1 VRAWSILRA
10 GVFPF
15 PSPAAVETVK
25 GRNARSVFAWGPPFG
40 SVVLLGGPPLLPSGP
55 FSYLPARSPEMDA
68 RILNFALLLEYVEFA
83 ISEDAPTRA
92 PLTGDLLD
100 FARKVC
106 RQERAH
112 VRILQDSFGSATR
125 SRPTFQFGE
134 ATSDPE
140 RFSTTALLLEESAL
154 AAYIDRPVLLID
166 VVDASDTGD
175 RTHKANPTDAFFP
188 IAQIERI
195 EGIDEDGLF
204 VCPLASR

>member
-1 VRAWSILRA
+1 MRAWSILRA

-68 RILNFALLLEYVEFA
+68 R
-83 ISEDAPTRA
+83 
-92 PLTGDLLD
+92 
-100 FARKVC
+100 KVC

-154 AAYIDRPVLLID
+154 AAYIDRPY
-166 VVDASDTGD
+166 S
-175 RTHKANPTDAFFP
+175 
-188 IAQIERI
+188 
-195 EGIDEDGLF
+195 
-204 VCPLASR
+204 